1 MRARAAFPAGVL
13 AVLAGARLSAAE
25 GPARGGEQRLEAL
38 RFVSGFFGFDGAGVS
53 EDRARLTVIGAG
65 FSRTGTK
72 SLEAALVRLGHK
84 IYDIRSMLALG
95 HVPMWE
101 EAAKELMASGNT
113 TLIDRL
119 LDDMEG
125 RGFTATLDLPM
136 NLFAGVFAKRRPAA
150 KVIMSIRPSVDSWF
164 EAWATV
170 NRILCIFIAR
180 PWRWLIPVDMNF
192 NTRLLKTLRDFDWEF
207 PTYPAHIRRPL
218 PWFEIIERFP
228 AFETEAKRQ
237 DWKDLHN
244 SLEREL
250 RAELPE
256 ERFTTYDV
264 RSGWVPLLRFL
275 GIDDPALAAEPFPR
289 VNDRKSLETVRLVMD
304 VLAVGLPVLILLA
317 VRLLY
322 ACARC
327 ACQACRAKKKSE

>member
-1 MRARAAFPAGVL
+1 
-13 AVLAGARLSAAE
+13 
-25 GPARGGEQRLEAL
+25 
-38 RFVSGFFGFDGAGVS
+38 
-53 EDRARLTVIGAG
+53 
-65 FSRTGTK
+65 
-72 SLEAALVRLGHK
+72 
-84 IYDIRSMLALG
+84 
-95 HVPMWE
+95 
-101 EAAKELMASGNT
+101 
-113 TLIDRL
+113 
-119 LDDMEG
+119 
-125 RGFTATLDLPM
+125 M

-256 ERFTTYDV
+256 ERFT
-264 RSGWVPLLRFL
+264 
-275 GIDDPALAAEPFPR
+275 R